1 MDVLVELQE
10 NLGGRRDSTDGSSHE
25 LDFNSD
31 RQVLDPAEERV
42 NNS

>member
-1 MDVLVELQE
+1 MFL
-10 NLGGRRDSTDGSSHE
+10 LGGRRDSTDGGRHE

-31 RQVLDPAEERV
+31 GQVLDPTEERV